1 MRRLNRNR
9 FGHLD
14 ITRYPSSQKPSLAS
28 ILSPIMNPRLTE
40 LQRVV
45 IDPNFRGTAVLPW
58 LFYYAFK
65 DIYENQ
71 LNVIGSASSKKL
83 QTVLTKYFNIKNVDE
98 EFYYTENMNGPSSV
112 FYIETD
118 DLPRV
123 LKMVK
128 NLINSGKRCWDPEV
142 RTRMYWWISRKF
154 HVFLEFNDAVAS
166 LVRKPYQRKQCL
178 KWYKRRAL
186 STQSVTSMCK
196 KSKAEMDSQ
205 DASIRK

>member
-1 MRRLNRNR
+1 MHSISYTALAVFIDIYVSFVGFCVSTLPNGEKILQDKLDSQSVWFGVVHEDKVIASMRRLNRNR

-128 NLINSGKRCWDPEV
+128 NLINSGKRC
-142 RTRMYWWISRKF
+142 
-154 HVFLEFNDAVAS
+154 
-166 LVRKPYQRKQCL
+166 
-178 KWYKRRAL
+178 
-186 STQSVTSMCK
+186 
-196 KSKAEMDSQ
+196 
-205 DASIRK
+205 

>member
-1 MRRLNRNR
+1 MHSISYTALAVFIDINVSFVGFCVSTLPNGEKILQDKLDSQSVWFGVVHEDKVIASMRRLNRNR

-128 NLINSGKRCWDPEV
+128 NLINSGKRC
-142 RTRMYWWISRKF
+142 
-154 HVFLEFNDAVAS
+154 
-166 LVRKPYQRKQCL
+166 
-178 KWYKRRAL
+178 
-186 STQSVTSMCK
+186 
-196 KSKAEMDSQ
+196 
-205 DASIRK
+205 

>member
-1 MRRLNRNR
+1 MHSISYSALAVFIDIYVSFVGFCVSTLPNGEKILQDKLDSQSVWFGVVHEDKVIASMRRLNRNR

-128 NLINSGKRCWDPEV
+128 NLINSGKRC
-142 RTRMYWWISRKF
+142 
-154 HVFLEFNDAVAS
+154 
-166 LVRKPYQRKQCL
+166 
-178 KWYKRRAL
+178 
-186 STQSVTSMCK
+186 
-196 KSKAEMDSQ
+196 
-205 DASIRK
+205 